1 MKQLNLASSR
11 RLKIRVNAQSVD
23 KQVLFPATLA
33 ELLRDTL
40 GLRGTKVACNQAAC
54 GACTVIVNSAPVFAC
69 HTLALQCEGADV
81 QTIEGLADGER
92 LHPLQQAFID
102 HDALQC
108 GYCTPGMLMAL
119 KAALDRGLPAERSA
133 VMQAIS
139 GNICR
144 CGAYQHIMDAALDV
158 ASSLS

>member
-1 MKQLNLASSR
+1 MTQPDLASSR
-11 RLKIRVNAQSVD
+11 RLTLRVNAQLVYTE
-23 KQVLFPATLA
+23 VLFPTTLA

-54 GACTVIVNSAPVFAC
+54 GACTVIVDGAPVFAC
-69 HTLALQCEGADV
+69 HTLALQCEGASV

-119 KAALDRGLPAERSA
+119 KAALDRGLSAERSA
-133 VMQAIS
+133 VMI
-139 GNICR
+139 
-144 CGAYQHIMDAALDV
+144 
-158 ASSLS
+158 ASSSCS

>member
-1 MKQLNLASSR
+1 MIQPDLALSR
-11 RLKIRVNAQSVD
+11 RLTLRVNAQSVD
-23 KQVLFPATLA
+23 TEVLFPTTLA

-54 GACTVIVNSAPVFAC
+54 GACTVIVNGAPVFAC
-69 HTLALQCEGADV
+69 HTLALQCEGASV

-119 KAALDRGLPAERSA
+119 KAAHDRGLSAERSA
-133 VMQAIS
+133 VMHAIS

-144 CGAYQHIMDAALDV
+144 CGAYQHIMGAALDV
-158 ASSLS
+158 ASSRR